1 MALET
6 GTYIDSLVS
15 SNPPQ
20 SDSLTQAAGHLRL
33 LKSTLLATFPNVT
46 GAVTGTHTALNTAAT
61 GAAAGGFVP
70 TAGVIDYYGTSEPS
84 GWLWANGQAVSR
96 TTYAALFT
104 AISTTHG
111 VGDGSTTFNVPNYK
125 DRMSIGRATMGST
138 TDAAIIDSLLDTT
151 TLGATYDGE
160 GAIDTITLT
169 ATELPAH
176 THTFTGSSAST
187 SSGGGSHTHGDGS
200 YSTDTYNHSHS
211 YGNAGG
217 TSTVARGSGSNF
229 TYANASSGTTG
240 SDSHSHGVTGNSGST
255 NIDHTHTVTATGTN
269 SSTGSGTAFTV
280 AILPPTIV
288 CNKIIKT

>member
-61 GAAAGGFVP
+61 GAAGGGFVP
-70 TAGVIDYYGTSEPS
+70 TGGVISYYGTSEPT

-125 DRMSIGRATMGST
+125 DRMDIGRATMGST

-169 ATELPAH
+169 ATELPVH

-187 SSGGGSHTHGDGS
+187 SSGGGAHTHDDGS

-288 CNKIIKT
+288 CDKIIKT